1 VPGGSVRHHRAPTS
15 RGARLN
21 WSPEV
26 ERVFREDHG
35 RVLAALTRRYRDLD
49 LAEDAL
55 QDALVTAGERW
66 PAEGMP
72 DNPAAW
78 LTTTARHKAIDRLRR
93 ENSYQRKL
101 AVLPPSRDEE
111 GADDVALQRLDAP
124 VGDDRLSLLFMC
136 CHPALDRDAQVALTL
151 RSLGGLTTAEIAR
164 AFLVAEPTMGQRI
177 SRAKAKIE
185 RAGIPF
191 RVPPRDQLADRL
203 GAVLE
208 VLYLIYNEGYSAS
221 SGDAAIR
228 VELTLEASRLAR
240 IVMVLIPD
248 EPEATGLMAL
258 MLFHDSR
265 RSTRLDGTG
274 AAVPLEEHDRTRW
287 DTALIAEADKLLE
300 RAARLYRP
308 GPYQLQ
314 AAIAGVHA
322 TAPSFAATDWARIV
336 VLYDRLAELRPT
348 PVVSLNRAV
357 AIAMR
362 DGPEAGLALID
373 EIADSLAGYRVLPAA
388 RADLLRRAGRYA
400 EARNSYE
407 EALALT
413 RNDAERRYLQRRL
426 AEVTAAATGD

>member
-1 VPGGSVRHHRAPTS
+1 MPGGSVRHHRTPTS
-15 RGARLN
+15 RGARLT

-26 ERVFREDHG
+26 EHVFREEHG
-35 RVLAALTRRYRDLD
+35 RVLAALARRYRDLD

-66 PAEGMP
+66 AAEGIP

-101 AVLPPSRDEE
+101 AVLQPLSDEE
-111 GADDVALQRLDAP
+111 GADEVALQRLDAP

-177 SRAKAKIE
+177 SRAKAKIQ

-191 RVPPRDQLADRL
+191 RVPPRAQLAERL

-221 SGDAAIR
+221 SGDAAVR
-228 VELTLEASRLAR
+228 VELTLEAKRLAR
-240 IVMVLIPD
+240 IVMDLIPNA
-248 EPEATGLMAL
+248 PETTGLVAL

-265 RSTRLDGTG
+265 RNTRLDATG
-274 AAVPLEEHDRTRW
+274 AAVPLEEQDRRRW
-287 DTALIAEADKLLE
+287 DTSLIAEADKLLE
-300 RAARLYRP
+300 EAARLFRP

-348 PVVSLNRAV
+348 PVVALNRAV
-357 AIAMR
+357 AVAMR
-362 DGPEAGLALID
+362 DGPETGLALID

-388 RADLLRRAGRYA
+388 RADLLRRAGRNV
-400 EARNSYE
+400 EAKHAYR
-407 EALALT
+407 EALELT
-413 RNDAERRYLQRRL
+413 RNDPERRYLQRRL
-426 AEVTAAATGD
+426 AEVTIAAP

>member
-1 VPGGSVRHHRAPTS
+1 
-15 RGARLN
+15 
-21 WSPEV
+21 
-26 ERVFREDHG
+26 
-35 RVLAALTRRYRDLD
+35 
-49 LAEDAL
+49 
-55 QDALVTAGERW
+55 
-66 PAEGMP
+66 
-72 DNPAAW
+72 
-78 LTTTARHKAIDRLRR
+78 
-93 ENSYQRKL
+93 
-101 AVLPPSRDEE
+101 
-111 GADDVALQRLDAP
+111 
-124 VGDDRLSLLFMC
+124 
-136 CHPALDRDAQVALTL
+136 
-151 RSLGGLTTAEIAR
+151 
-164 AFLVAEPTMGQRI
+164 
-177 SRAKAKIE
+177 
-185 RAGIPF
+185 
-191 RVPPRDQLADRL
+191 
-203 GAVLE
+203 
-208 VLYLIYNEGYSAS
+208 
-221 SGDAAIR
+221 
-228 VELTLEASRLAR
+228 
-240 IVMVLIPD
+240 VLIPD